1 MLRTFA
7 RIAQIGS
14 FAQTAE
20 QLNMTLSAVSMQMKT
35 LEEELGVSLF
45 DRSFRPPQL
54 TPIGR
59 AVARSASN
67 LLSAEDVLIRDC
79 HPGDRLV
86 GHFRIGLVTT
96 ASVRLIPGFLKNAA
110 SLAPAATFSL
120 ETGLSESLERK
131 VQSGQLDAAIVTAS
145 NNADAQLHY
154 DILYDEPLVFAIPA
168 KMKHVPFDTL
178 VADTTFLQFMPNT
191 GIGKLISNEIF
202 KLRAGKQNP
211 AVVLNNVETIVEC
224 VKAGVGF
231 TLLPKPD
238 IERYADETVHI
249 LSPEAV
255 RVSRKLVL
263 ATSRGSF
270 THHQTTKLKSF
281 LKPWREPT

>member
-1 MLRTFA
+1 MLKTFA

-20 QLNMTLSAVSMQMKT
+20 HLNMTLSAVSMQMKT

-54 TPIGR
+54 TPVGR
-59 AVARSASN
+59 AVAQSATN
-67 LLSAEDVLIRDC
+67 LLSAEEQLVRVC
-79 HPGDRLV
+79 HPGDKLV

-96 ASVRLIPGFLKNAA
+96 ASVRLIPNFLKNAA
-110 SLAPAATFSL
+110 SLAPVATFSL
-120 ETGLSESLERK
+120 ETGLSEALERK
-131 VQSGQLDAAIVTAS
+131 VLSGQLEAAIVTAS

-168 KMKHVPFDTL
+168 QMKQVPFDTL

-191 GIGKLISNEIF
+191 GIGKLISNEMY

-224 VKAGVGF
+224 VKSGVGF

-249 LSPEAV
+249 ECPKAICL
-255 RVSRKLVL
+255 SRKLVL
-263 ATSRGSF
+263 ATAHGSF
-270 THHQTTKLKSF
+270 THHQTKELKSC
-281 LKPWREPT
+281 LIPTIR

>member
-1 MLRTFA
+1 MQTRMLRTFA

-59 AVARSASN
+59 AVARNANS
-67 LLSAEDVLIRDC
+67 LLSAEDALVRDC
-79 HPGDRLV
+79 HPGDSLV

-96 ASVRLIPGFLKNAA
+96 ASVRLIPSFLKNASDLA
-110 SLAPAATFSL
+110 SVATFSL

-131 VQSGQLDAAIVTAS
+131 VLSGQLDAAIVTAS
-145 NNADAQLHY
+145 NYVDAQLHY
-154 DILYDEPLVFAIPA
+154 DVLFDEPLVFAIPA
-168 KMKHVPFDTL
+168 QKKQLPFDAL

-191 GIGKLISNEIF
+191 GIGKLISNEMF

-238 IERYADETVHI
+238 IERYADESVHI

-263 ATSRGSF
+263 ATSYGNF
-270 THHQTTKLKSF
+270 AHQQASKLKS
-281 LKPWREPT
+281 LLVY